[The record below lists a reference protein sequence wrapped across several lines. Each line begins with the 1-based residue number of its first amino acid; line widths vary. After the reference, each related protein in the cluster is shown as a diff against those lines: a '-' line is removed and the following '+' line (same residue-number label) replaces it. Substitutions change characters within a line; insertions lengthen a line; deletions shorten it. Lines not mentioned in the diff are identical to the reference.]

1 MRNNQE
7 YEKGRQLNI
16 GGYLQESRLEAEDKV
31 EAPSIQ
37 DVLSQEEID
46 TKTVNNKLLEEI
58 LSRDNMN
65 KAYKRV
71 KLNKGSRRN

>member
-16 GGYLQESRLEAEDKV
+16 EGYLQESRLEVEGNV
-31 EAPSIQ
+31 EAPSIH
-37 DVLSQEEID
+37 DVLSQEEIG
-46 TKTVNNKLLEEI
+46 TKTVNNELLDEI

-71 KLNKGSRRN
+71 KANKGSRRN

>member
-16 GGYLQESRLEAEDKV
+16 EGYLQESRLEVEGNV
-31 EAPSIQ
+31 EAPSIH
-37 DVLSQEEID
+37 DVLSQEEIG
-46 TKTVNNKLLEEI
+46 TKTVNNELLEEI

-71 KLNKGSRRN
+71 KANKGSRRN

>member
-7 YEKGRQLNI
+7 YKKGRQLNI
-16 GGYLQESRLEAEDKV
+16 EGYLQESRLEVEGNV
-31 EAPSIQ
+31 EAPSIH
-37 DVLSQEEID
+37 DVLSQEEIG
-46 TKTVNNKLLEEI
+46 TKTVNNELLDEI

-71 KLNKGSRRN
+71 KANKGSRRN